1 MSLMAALPLVSKLLD
16 RLIPDKGE
24 RAKAQEAL
32 EAAEQS
38 GELQLLLGQME
49 INRVE
54 AAHSSIFV
62 SGARPFIMWVCGVA
76 LAYSFV
82 IYPILKF
89 IVVLG
94 VADPPELPVVGISE
108 LTPVLLGIL
117 GLGGMRSWEKGKGV
131 ARNNL

>member
-1 MSLMAALPLVSKLLD
+1 MSLIAALPLVGKLLD

-89 IVVLG
+89 VVVLT
-94 VADPPELPVVGISE
+94 VDDPPVLPVVGIAE
-108 LTPVLLGIL
+108 LMPVLMGIL

-131 ARNNL
+131 ARNSL